1 MLFQLYVQA
10 KEWFKSMG
18 VQQEEGQ
25 GLVEYALIVLLV
37 SIAVILVL
45 TLLGD
50 QVNAV
55 FTQITTTL
63 GGAAAA
69 PLP

>member
-18 VQQEEGQ
+18 VQEEEGQ

-63 GGAAAA
+63 GGAAG
-69 PLP
+69 P